1 MVFATDGRWFFKLV
15 ENYKKY
21 FMYCTN
27 VIIYGAPD
35 PHSHSNLVLVVS
47 RGPLRWRMVTL
58 HDDYNAL
65 ILTSG
70 HVFAYFTFKQI
81 I

>member
-1 MVFATDGRWFFKLV
+1 M
-15 ENYKKY
+15 
-21 FMYCTN
+21 
-27 VIIYGAPD
+27 IIYGAPD
-35 PHSHSNLVLVVS
+35 PHNHSNLVLVVS